1 MLRTIHG
8 HHRFMLS
15 FSRAV
20 LRGLRRPIFVY
31 LYFATGT
38 LIALVSLAFWGIE
51 HGSNPAMTEWFDA
64 LYFTVTTLTGVGFGD
79 VVPVTR
85 LGKVLAMLTMLGGT
99 ALFVAYTAVLA
110 SSILDIELRMN
121 AREPRTRDDVLP

>member
-20 LRGLRRPIFVY
+20 VRGLRRPIFVY
-31 LYFATGT
+31 LFFATGT
-38 LIALVSLAFWGIE
+38 LIALLSFAFWAIE
-51 HGSNPAMTEWFDA
+51 REANPGMAHGFDA

-85 LGKVLAMLTMLGGT
+85 LGKLLAMLTMLGGT

-110 SSILDIELRMN
+110 SSILDIELRMDG
-121 AREPRTRDDVLP
+121 REPRARDEVAP